1 MANHID
7 ERSSCHPTSLL
18 NTDQEGLLQLLRAI
32 LIGLAGKH
40 TSAHLPDQLPYRGI
54 DPDLSLWCFIQLTLL
69 EDTLQQLYEPLIR
82 QDYFLSKI
90 VLSPMIIALP
100 ELWMV

>member
-7 ERSSCHPTSLL
+7 ERSSCHSVSLL

-32 LIGLAGKH
+32 LIELAGKH
-40 TSAHLPDQLPYRGI
+40 TSAHLPDQLPYRVI